1 MAKKSSTETEIEK
14 SPEPNNKKDKVD
26 GGKNLKG
33 KKSPFEDLKKYVQDS
48 FSELKK
54 VQWPT
59 RKQATAETI
68 VVLITVF
75 FLTSLV
81 LLFDNV
87 LSRVFGFI
95 FK

>member
-1 MAKKSSTETEIEK
+1 MILISTGFIYKNSKDKKSSFDE
-14 SPEPNNKKDKVD
+14 
-26 GGKNLKG
+26 LKQ
-33 KKSPFEDLKKYVQDS
+33 YVQDS

-81 LLFDNV
+81 LIFDNV
-87 LSRVFGFI
+87 LSRVFGLI